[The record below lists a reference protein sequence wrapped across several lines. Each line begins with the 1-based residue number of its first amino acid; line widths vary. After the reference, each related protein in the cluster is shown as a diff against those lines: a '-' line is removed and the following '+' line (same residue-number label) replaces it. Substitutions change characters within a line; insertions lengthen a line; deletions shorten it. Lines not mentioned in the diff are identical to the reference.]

1 MTAKPYRV
9 VAGGV
14 RLDVRLTPKGGR
26 DRIDGLGVLSD
37 GRAVVL
43 ARVSTAPEKGA
54 ANKALERLVAAWLA
68 IAPSRVAIS
77 SGDTARLKTL
87 AIEIDEAAL
96 LAALEQLTPAP

>member
-1 MTAKPYRV
+1 MTAKPYRLV
-9 VAGGV
+9 PGGV

-26 DRIDGLGVLSD
+26 DRIDGLGSLSD

-54 ANKALERLVAAWLA
+54 ANKALERLVAEWLD

-77 SGDTARLKTL
+77 AGDTARLKTL
-87 AIEIDEAAL
+87 AVEIDEAAL
-96 LAALEQLTPAP
+96 LAALAALGPAR